1 MATHGSI
8 SEFVPGREDW
18 VSYTERLEQY
28 FTANGIKQEEGDKRR
43 AILLSC
49 CGAATYQL
57 IRNLV
62 SPAKPTEKSFEQL
75 AKLVKDHH
83 QPPPSEIVQRFN
95 FHMRTR
101 KQGESIGEFVAQLRK
116 LSEHCRFGESLPDM
130 LRDRL
135 VCGCNDHRLQC
146 KLLSEESLSFDKA
159 LKIAKAVETAER
171 DSRGMQK
178 PSSQVPKPVHSIT
191 RRSNPTTKMPSHKD
205 ICYRCGG
212 KHTSVSCK
220 YKDSECHFCKKK
232 GHLAKVCKAKA

>member
-8 SEFVPGREDW
+8 SEFVQGREDW
-18 VSYTERLEQY
+18 VSYTERLEQH
-28 FTANGIKQEEGDKRR
+28 FTANAIKPEETERRR

-75 AKLVKDHH
+75 VQLVTDHH

-95 FHMRTR
+95 FHMCTR
-101 KQGESIGEFVAQLRK
+101 KHGEAIGEFVAQLRK
-116 LSEHCRFGESLPDM
+116 LSEHCGFGDTLPSM

-146 KLLSEESLSFDKA
+146 KLLAEENLTFSKL
-159 LKIAKAVETAER
+159 
-171 DSRGMQK
+171 
-178 PSSQVPKPVHSIT
+178 PKQ
-191 RRSNPTTKMPSHKD
+191 
-205 ICYRCGG
+205 
-212 KHTSVSCK
+212 
-220 YKDSECHFCKKK
+220 
-232 GHLAKVCKAKA
+232 